1 MTVAAYLQ
9 RRGAAPASGSLF
21 ESMALEGGSA
31 VQTKKSVQG
40 RLSAKVLRVQQKPA
54 DDAATH
60 MSTSLSSALVQ
71 HDLPRQSSGS
81 DASSGD
87 SMGGSS
93 GVSNSGGWPRGDLL
107 LKNPPPEPVFVLA
120 LGLDGAA
127 GAASGCT
134 RVALRR
140 RGFADRR
147 VKRLAAGATALMAQP
162 PLGGKD
168 LDALSTALPTQ
179 ESLPFVAELPPHH
192 RQGAAAAAAVSIE
205 VSPLQ
210 RWAESPSVQQYDSAC
225 EGASQKPELRCFT
238 GFAASQWLTP
248 NLPPSS
254 KFSLRAQH
262 CEVSWHIEQVPLYS
276 YL

>member
-107 LKNPPPEPVFVLA
+107 LKNPPSQSLFSA

-179 ESLPFVAELPPHH
+179 ESLPFVAELP
-192 RQGAAAAAAVSIE
+192 R
-205 VSPLQ
+205 
-210 RWAESPSVQQYDSAC
+210 
-225 EGASQKPELRCFT
+225 T
-238 GFAASQWLTP
+238 
-248 NLPPSS
+248 PPSGRRS
-254 KFSLRAQH
+254 GSGGVH
-262 CEVSWHIEQVPLYS
+262 
-276 YL
+276 